1 MSTVLI
7 VDDRSINREYLQSLL
22 NYLNHETLEAQ
33 NGAQALEII
42 YQQMPDLIIS
52 DILMPEMD
60 GYELVRQLKQ
70 HEQYKHIPIIF
81 YTATYRKEEATL
93 LGDDLGVEY
102 ILSKPVDPQIMIDT
116 VHKALSI
123 SEKMASTTQTPMLT
137 NNQIKD
143 NLYKAPQHLM
153 KRWVK
158 LHHSLDQANVIKGL
172 LQISNTDLVN
182 NQPALITMVD
192 NLSADLHDYK
202 KIYTNLFSLI
212 ELALEMIAEKDA
224 EKLLQ
229 LFCHGTRK
237 PVNAEFGVAVILD
250 RETKTRYIVTSGN
263 NGTGFNSHKLAV
275 NVDFIRDICQH
286 QSAFVKSGA
295 ELPALVW
302 HNIQPTNI
310 LCSPLL
316 TTNQVY
322 GFAYFINKKDGAHFD
337 EEDIR
342 MLDTLASEVAILY
355 ENIELYNLIQQQA
368 AKLQIESAKLRT
380 AKDELH
386 KSEIIFRQFAENIDD
401 VFWRTSSSLDKIIYI
416 SPGYETIWG
425 KSTDSIYQD
434 PCSWQ
439 ELIVDEDKL
448 KVKSFIK
455 NVLESE
461 QDASLEYRI
470 KHPEG
475 TIRDIYNKTICL
487 KDDAGKLHHIIGIA
501 SDVTEYLQNQKE
513 IALESELAELLEKDG
528 TLVERVP
535 DILQLICKVF
545 SWEIGELWFV
555 DDERNLLQNISLWHK
570 KSKEFSA
577 YDAATLDSTLNL
589 YEDFPCV
596 IWTSKEPRQFENYH
610 QHSLFKRSRII
621 GDLNLHDA
629 AGLPLLYQD
638 KVLGVMHFF
647 SKQIPPFDSNFN
659 RILSM
664 LGARISDYIHQ
675 KVTHEQLLQ
684 MVRKGAR
691 RVIF

>member
-1 MSTVLI
+1 MATVLI

-22 NYLNHETLEAQ
+22 NYLNHQTLEAQ
-33 NGAQALEII
+33 NGAQALEMI
-42 YQQMPDLIIS
+42 YQQTPDLIIS

-60 GYELVRQLKQ
+60 GYELVRHLKQ
-70 HEQYKHIPIIF
+70 HEKYKKIPIIF
-81 YTATYRKEEATL
+81 YTATYRKEEATM

-102 ILSKPVDPQIMIDT
+102 VLSKPVDPQIMIDT
-116 VHKALSI
+116 VHKALSVPKNNAVI
-123 SEKMASTTQTPMLT
+123 TATPVLT
-137 NNQIKD
+137 NNEIND
-143 NLYKAPQHLM
+143 NLQKAPQHLM

-158 LHHSLDQANVIKGL
+158 LHHSLDQITVLKGL
-172 LQISNTDLVN
+172 LQTPSDQLVSN
-182 NQPALITMVD
+182 QSALLTMVD
-192 NLSADLHDYK
+192 NLSTDLHDYK
-202 KIYTNLFSLI
+202 KIYVNLFSLI

-224 EKLLQ
+224 KKLLQ

-237 PVNAEFGVAVILD
+237 SINAEFGVAVILD
-250 RETKTRYIVTSGN
+250 RETKMRYIVTSGN
-263 NGTGFNSHKLAV
+263 DGLGFNVDKLTV
-275 NVDFIRDICQH
+275 HVDFIHEICQH
-286 QSAFVKSGA
+286 QSAFVKSGSD
-295 ELPALVW
+295 LPTLAW
-302 HNIQPTNI
+302 HTTQPTNI

-322 GFAYFINKKDGAHFD
+322 GFAYFINKKDHVHFD

-342 MLDTLASEVAILY
+342 MLDTLASELAILY

-368 AKLQIESAKLRT
+368 AKLQIEGAKLRT

-401 VFWRTSSSLDKIIYI
+401 VFWRTSSNLDKIIYI

-439 ELIVDEDKL
+439 ELIVDEDKP

-487 KDDAGKLHHIIGIA
+487 KDETGKLHHIIGIA

-513 IALESELAELLEKDG
+513 IALESELAELLEQDG
-528 TLVERVP
+528 TLVQRVP
-535 DILQLICKVF
+535 DILELICKVF
-545 SWEIGELWFV
+545 SWDIGELWFV
-555 DDERNLLQNISLWHK
+555 DEERNLLQNIAIWHK
-570 KSKEFSA
+570 KGKEFST
-577 YDAATLDSTLNL
+577 YDSVTLDSTLNL
-589 YEDFPCV
+589 YDDFPSV
-596 IWTSKEPRQFENYH
+596 IWTAKEPRQFENYDR
-610 QHSLFKRSRII
+610 HSLFKRSTII
-621 GDLNLHDA
+621 GDLGLQDA

-647 SKQIPPFDSNFN
+647 SKQIPPFDNNFN

-675 KVTHEQLLQ
+675 KLTHEQLLQ
-684 MVRKGAR
+684 LVRKGAR